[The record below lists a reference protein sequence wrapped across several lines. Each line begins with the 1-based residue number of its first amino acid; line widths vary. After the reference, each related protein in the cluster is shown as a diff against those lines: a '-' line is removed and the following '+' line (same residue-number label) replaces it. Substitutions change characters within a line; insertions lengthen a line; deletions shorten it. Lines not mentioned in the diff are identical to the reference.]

1 MQSIPEIQS
10 VNPLEG
16 LKQFSLKE
24 KVIIITGATGVLGAS
39 FSLEAAKA
47 GAKIVVLGRNKERA
61 KQRVDAIKEAG
72 GEAFFILADVLNEE
86 QMHAAKDQ
94 VLRTWGTIDGLVNA
108 AGGNIEGAV
117 IQPGENLFD
126 AKMEYTRQ
134 AVDLN
139 LFGTVIPT
147 HVFGRV
153 MAEKGKGSIV
163 NISSLAAQS
172 AITRVLGY
180 TMAKA
185 AIEAYT
191 KWMAVELGLRY
202 GGGVRVNA
210 IAPGVF
216 LTEQNRNL
224 LIDPDGQYS
233 ERTSRY
239 ISNTPYRR
247 LGNPEELTGTLIYL
261 LSDAS
266 GFVTGETIL
275 VDGGFNAFSG
285 V

>member
-1 MQSIPEIQS
+1 MPHNIKFYTMKET
-10 VNPLEG
+10 N
-16 LKQFSLKE
+16 QFSLKG
-24 KVIIITGATGVLGAS
+24 KVIVITGATGILGAS
-39 FSLEAAKA
+39 FSVDLAKA
-47 GAKIVVLGRNKERA
+47 GAKVVVMGRNEERA
-61 KQRVDAIKEAG
+61 RKRVADIEKEG
-72 GEAFFILADVLNEE
+72 GEAFYILADVLDEDQMTQAKEE
-86 QMHAAKDQ
+86 ILEKY
-94 VLRTWGTIDGLVNA
+94 GTINGLVNA
-108 AGGNIEGAV
+108 AGGNIAGA
-117 IQPGENLFD
+117 IINPDHDLFD
-126 AKMEYTRQ
+126 ANIGDIRK

-139 LFGTVIPT
+139 LYGTVIPSQI
-147 HVFGRV
+147 FGKV
-153 MAEKGKGSIV
+153 MAENGSGSIV

-180 TMAKA
+180 TLAKT
-185 AIEAYT
+185 AIEGYT
-191 KWMAVELGLRY
+191 KWMASELGLRY
-202 GGGVRVNA
+202 NGKIRMNG

-224 LIDPDGQYS
+224 LLNSDGSYS
-233 ERTSRY
+233 DRTQKFL
-239 ISNTPYRR
+239 NKTPFKR

>member
-1 MQSIPEIQS
+1 M
-10 VNPLEG
+10 NGLE
-16 LKQFSLKE
+16 QFSLKD
-24 KVIIITGATGVLGAS
+24 KVIIITGATGILGAS
-39 FSLEAAKA
+39 LSLEVARA
-47 GAKIVVLGRNKERA
+47 GAKVVVMGRNKKRAEER
-61 KQRVDAIKEAG
+61 VNAIEEIG
-72 GEAFFILADVLNEE
+72 GESFSILADVLNEE
-86 QMHAAKDQ
+86 QISAAKEKIIN
-94 VLRTWGTIDGLVNA
+94 RWGTIDGLVNA
-108 AGGNIEGAV
+108 AGGNITGAV
-117 IQPGENLFD
+117 IHPDQNLFD
-126 AKMEYTRQ
+126 AKIEDTRQ

-147 HVFGRV
+147 HIFGKI

-163 NISSLAAQS
+163 NISSLAAQQ

-185 AIEAYT
+185 AIESYT
-191 KWMAVELGLRY
+191 KWMATELALRY
-202 GGGVRVNA
+202 EGGIRVNA

-224 LIDPDGQYS
+224 LINPDGSYTD
-233 ERTSRY
+233 RTTRFLN
-239 ISNTPYRR
+239 NTPYQR
-247 LGNPEELTGTLIYL
+247 LGKPEELTGTLIYL

-275 VDGGFNAFSG
+275 VDGGFNAYSG